1 MNNYQQEMDNLILE
15 IKPISKEIGEQAR
28 LGNVKAKQIINYYKM
43 LERCFDGM
51 TFVLLQ
57 ETIKEYKNI
66 K

>member
-1 MNNYQQEMDNLILE
+1 MTNYQQEMDNLISE
-15 IKPISKEIGEQAR
+15 IQPISKEIGEQAR
-28 LGNVKAKQIINYYKM
+28 LGNIKAQQIINYYRM

-57 ETIKEYKNI
+57 EAIKEYK

>member
-1 MNNYQQEMDNLILE
+1 MNSYQQEMDNLISE
-15 IKPISKEIGEQAR
+15 IQPISKEIGKQAR
-28 LGNVKAKQIINYYKM
+28 LGNIKAQKIINYYRM

-57 ETIKEYKNI
+57 EAIKEYK